1 MAGGGNHGATR
12 EVNLS
17 LKHGVEA
24 KNYDDVNVLDSSLW
38 LFTHCVHLY

>member
-1 MAGGGNHGATR
+1 MIAFSSSDGANPDAVR

-24 KNYDDVNVLDSSLW
+24 KNYDDVCLDVL
-38 LFTHCVHLY
+38 HLS